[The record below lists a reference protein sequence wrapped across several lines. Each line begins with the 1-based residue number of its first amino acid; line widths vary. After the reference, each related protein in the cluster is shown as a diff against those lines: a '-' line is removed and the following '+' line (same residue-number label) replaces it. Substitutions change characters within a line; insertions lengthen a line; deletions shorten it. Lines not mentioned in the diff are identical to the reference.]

1 LRSDIFSVVQTLC
14 AAAACPIDLG
24 QEFSAIPCAG
34 TRGARSFLDL
44 AQSVPGQAGLAGST
58 MEGVMTSRRD
68 EQPTYSFV
76 EVITDV
82 IADWVKRY
90 RYAAGLR
97 DDLARCGREEVA
109 RVASDLGVS
118 PGELV
123 RLARKGP
130 HAADQL
136 KKLLLAL
143 GADRKK
149 LAPKDP
155 GMMRDLQ
162 RVCITCGCKP
172 QCERELAMGS
182 AAQHYRNYCPNASSL
197 AALFASK

>member
-1 LRSDIFSVVQTLC
+1 MRLIFMGTPAFAVPSLAALVEDGYEVAAVVTQPDAPNAPKDAERVGDAHLFAVTLEPH
-14 AAAACPIDLG
+14 AVKHVEIAEATPI
-24 QEFSAIPCAG
+24 ER
-34 TRGARSFLDL
+34 TLDL
-44 AQSVPGQAGLAGST
+44 SADVTLQMMKVYVDAPDGAGK
-58 MEGVMTSRRD
+58 E
-68 EQPTYSFV
+68 
-76 EVITDV
+76 
-82 IADWVKRY
+82 
-90 RYAAGLR
+90 LR
-97 DDLARCGREEVA
+97 
-109 RVASDLGVS
+109 
-118 PGELV
+118 
-123 RLARKGP
+123 
-130 HAADQL
+130 DQL